1 MLSEL
6 DLAYATYSAMQ
17 EPPGFVYIAER
28 LMSTSGGVR
37 KRLVEKTPPDI
48 LEKALAYLAS
58 PEALRERER
67 RMEWMRADPVRITML
82 KVYYRANLA
91 DFIHD
96 WGVTSDPREIATGK
110 MALVPFHLWPKQRE
124 MINWMID
131 CWKKGKP
138 ASVVKGRDV
147 GASWC
152 AMALLC
158 AWCIFEKSFAGGIG
172 SATEL
177 KLDRSGDPDTL
188 MWKAREFL
196 KHLPEEFRG
205 GYDEQK
211 NSHYLRLTFPETG
224 SSITGEAGDHIGRGG
239 RKSCYIIDEAAF
251 LDRPQLV
258 DASLSMNTNC
268 RIDISTPHG
277 VNSFFDRVHN
287 PALERFDLTWRAQPL
302 DAEIITPLGIRKMG
316 DLEIGDLVI
325 GADGKSTPITNIYP
339 QGMKEIFRVSFDDG
353 SSAECCDSHL
363 WEVIPCGNQRTERRH
378 LTETRP
384 LSVIRADF
392 ARLDSRGFVQ
402 NLYQVPLTAPIE
414 FSTES
419 VPFDPYVVGC
429 LLGDGNIANTKN
441 TIGLASNDPEIP
453 AEISRRLPEDMRI
466 RYDGGLGYR
475 IVAPRELREKG
486 RGTANPLGK
495 VLRELGLCGTTSYT
509 KFIPDVYKYA
519 PLPSQRLDLLR
530 GLFDTDGH
538 APLAHRGAVKY
549 SSVSERLA
557 RDVAFV
563 VQSLGGTA
571 KISTINTNCP
581 TRTFPGGRKC
591 KTAPGWLVIAKLP
604 DGVVPFILPRKASRI
619 PLVRQRPP
627 RRSITSIEPR
637 GEKECRCIQVGNDN
651 GLYLTNQCIVTHN
664 CDPRKDRAWYEKKKG
679 ETDPVVF
686 AQEIDASFYASAEGI
701 LIPPQWVQAAVNL
714 FAEMNIEPTGVR
726 TSALDVADLGK
737 DRCAWIFR
745 NGNNIEHAVSWT
757 GTGSDIHGTTAKAFV
772 LCDMYGV
779 EEMVF
784 DANGIGAGVRAA
796 ARVLNEERIARG
808 QKPIVVLEYVS
819 SNTPLFPDRIVP
831 GTNRKAKD
839 MFLNRAAQS
848 AWHLRSRFENAYK
861 ARNGESY
868 DAENLIG
875 VNPAIPELSR
885 MIAEFSQPQVKETAS
900 GKWQLVKTPAGTRSP
915 NFYDSIAMG
924 FSSMKRPMF
933 ITEDVLVR
941 AARAGSDMLAAVLGA
956 GERGA

>member
-96 WGVTSDPREIATGK
+96 WGVTSDPREIAVGK

-124 MINWMID
+124 AINWMIG
-131 CWKKGKP
+131 CWKRGVP
-138 ASVVKGRDV
+138 ASLVKGRDV

-152 AMALLC
+152 AMALLSS
-158 AWCIFEKSFAGGIG
+158 WCIFEKSFAGGIG
-172 SATEL
+172 SATEM

-205 GYDEQK
+205 GYDDQK

-224 SSITGEAGDHIGRGG
+224 SSITGEAGDNIGRGG
-239 RKSCYIIDEAAF
+239 RKAAYIIDEAAF

-258 DASLSMNTNC
+258 DASLSMNTNF
-268 RIDISTPHG
+268 RLDISTPHG

-287 PALERFDLTWRAQPL
+287 PALERFDLTWR
-302 DAEIITPLGIRKMG
+302 D
-316 DLEIGDLVI
+316 
-325 GADGKSTPITNIYP
+325 
-339 QGMKEIFRVSFDDG
+339 
-353 SSAECCDSHL
+353 
-363 WEVIPCGNQRTERRH
+363 
-378 LTETRP
+378 
-384 LSVIRADF
+384 
-392 ARLDSRGFVQ
+392 
-402 NLYQVPLTAPIE
+402 
-414 FSTES
+414 
-419 VPFDPYVVGC
+419 
-429 LLGDGNIANTKN
+429 
-441 TIGLASNDPEIP
+441 
-453 AEISRRLPEDMRI
+453 
-466 RYDGGLGYR
+466 
-475 IVAPRELREKG
+475 
-486 RGTANPLGK
+486 
-495 VLRELGLCGTTSYT
+495 
-509 KFIPDVYKYA
+509 
-519 PLPSQRLDLLR
+519 
-530 GLFDTDGH
+530 
-538 APLAHRGAVKY
+538 
-549 SSVSERLA
+549 
-557 RDVAFV
+557 
-563 VQSLGGTA
+563 
-571 KISTINTNCP
+571 
-581 TRTFPGGRKC
+581 
-591 KTAPGWLVIAKLP
+591 
-604 DGVVPFILPRKASRI
+604 
-619 PLVRQRPP
+619 
-627 RRSITSIEPR
+627 
-637 GEKECRCIQVGNDN
+637 
-651 GLYLTNQCIVTHN
+651 
-664 CDPRKDRAWYEKKKG
+664 DPRKDRAWYEKKKS

-714 FAEMNIEPTGVR
+714 FAEMNIEPTGLR

-757 GTGSDIHGTTAKAFV
+757 GTGSDIHGTAAKAFV

-784 DANGIGAGVRAA
+784 DANGVGAGVRAA

-848 AWHLRSRFENAYK
+848 AWHLRGRFENAYK
-861 ARNGESY
+861 ARNGEPY

-875 VNPAIPELSR
+875 VNSAIPELSR

-924 FSSMKRPMF
+924 FSIMKRPMF